1 MLSRRLVTQRHGL
14 RVRTSTVQY
23 STVQYSTVQYS
34 TVYSTG
40 ADQPLLQPQDQEP
53 RPRRAAARGS
63 TGQCCRGGIT
73 RSNYSLLQEFEESLS
88 QVYVKVKGQAETLPL
103 CVMKNRGLIPLYNSS
118 HPGRGIFRVFLSNSS
133 VIKESIEIFLGSFE
147 RRWRRHCQTQLHGC
161 SLANIYAWRLPA

>member
-14 RVRTSTVQY
+14 RVRTSTVC
-23 STVQYSTVQYS
+23 STVQYS

-63 TGQCCRGGIT
+63 PGQCCRGGIT

-88 QVYVKVKGQAETLPL
+88 QVYVKVKGQAETLPLL